1 MPKSK
6 LLIDGDLIVHKITA
20 SLETPCEWHNNIWTI
35 HTDVAE
41 ALTAFKDYIY
51 HIKEVCDGDEV
62 VITFSDVA
70 NFRKHIFPNY
80 KGNRVGNR
88 KPVGF
93 KALQNMIEDS
103 FDCVTMYNLEADDA
117 MGILQTD
124 PSNKKNTI
132 IVSEDKDM
140 MTIPGTVYAKKS
152 LKQISHI
159 KANRIWMA
167 QTMCGDT
174 ADNYKGCPGVGI
186 KTAEKILGGLSDLNE
201 MWGVVVET
209 FLKKGLGF
217 EDALTS
223 ARLARILRYE
233 DYNDKGEIKLWT
245 P

>member
-1 MPKSK
+1 MLKNK
-6 LLIDGDLIVHKITA
+6 LLVDGDLIVHKITA
-20 SLETPCEWHNNIWTI
+20 SLETPCEWHNDIWTI

-41 ALTAFKDYIY
+41 AFTAFKDYLF
-51 HIKEVCDGDEV
+51 HIKEECDGDEV
-62 VITFSDVA
+62 VVTFSDA
-70 NFRKHIFPNY
+70 ENFRKNIFPDY
-80 KGNRVGNR
+80 KGNRIGNR

-93 KALQNMIEDS
+93 KALRNMIEES
-103 FDCVTMYNLEADDA
+103 FDCVTMYKLEADDV

-152 LKQISHI
+152 LKKITPVLADH
-159 KANRIWMA
+159 IWMT
-167 QTMCGDT
+167 QTMCGDST
-174 ADNYKGCPGVGI
+174 DNYKGCPGVGV
-186 KTAEKILGGLSDLNE
+186 KTAERILEGLSDLTE
-201 MWGVVVET
+201 MWEVVVDT
-209 FLKKGLGF
+209 FIKKGLGF

-223 ARLARILRYE
+223 ARLARILRHE